1 MALGMS
7 LRQPSGDVLR
17 GQDPDKN
24 SGVTRVSHPE
34 LPSIPFPGLDSAPA
48 EPQIHPASPPLAE

>member
-24 SGVTRVSHPE
+24 SGVTRVSHPD
-34 LPSIPFPGLDSAPA
+34 LPSIPFPGPNSAPA
-48 EPQIHPASPPLAE
+48 